1 MTPRDFAIQVV
12 RQLQDAGHQALWAGG
27 CVRDELLGLTPKDY
41 DIATAATPDQVRKLF
56 RRTVAVGASF
66 GVVEVLGPRGQGAP
80 LMVQVA
86 TFRTDVGY
94 SDGRH
99 PDEVVF
105 ASAREDAERR
115 DFTINGMF
123 FDPVGGELLDFVG
136 GRADLERKVLCAIGD
151 PRVRFREDK
160 LRLLRAVRMA
170 TRFDLAIDAATEA
183 AVREMAAQI
192 TVVSA
197 ERIAE
202 ELRQMLVHPRRARS
216 LNLLLDLGLIG
227 SVLPEVLPMRGL
239 PQGPPDAPTG
249 DLWDHVMK
257 VLELLGPAPSFPLA
271 LATLLHDVGKPRT
284 VGRTPERYTFYYHEH
299 VGARLTAE
307 MCERLKLSNADS
319 DRVTWLVEKHQFL
332 CDARHMRTSKLKT
345 TLVHPGIGEL
355 LALHRADALASGKSA
370 EHVDYCEYLLREWT
384 AADLNPPPLITGH
397 DLTRLG
403 LEPGPQ
409 FKRLLDAVRE
419 AQLEGTITAPKQ
431 ALELVQRL
439 LAEEKGSGG

>member
-1 MTPRDFAIQVV
+1 MTPRDFATQVV
-12 RQLQDAGHQALWAGG
+12 RQLQEAGHQALWAGG

-66 GVVEVLGPRGQGAP
+66 GVVEVLGPRREGAP

-105 ASAREDAERR
+105 ASACEDAERR

-123 FDPVGGELLDFVG
+123 FDPIHGELLDYVG
-136 GRADLERKVLCAIGD
+136 GRADLERRVLRAIGD
-151 PRVRFREDK
+151 PVVRFHEDK

-170 TRFDLAIDAATEA
+170 TRFDLAIDAATEE
-183 AVREMAAQI
+183 AVRAMAPQI

-197 ERIAE
+197 ERVAE
-202 ELRQMLVHPRRARS
+202 ELRQMLVHPRRAHS

-227 SVLPEVLPMRGL
+227 PVLPEVLPMRGL

-249 DLWDHVMK
+249 DLWEHVLK
-257 VLELLGPAPSFPLA
+257 VLDLLGPAPSFPLA
-271 LATLLHDVGKPRT
+271 LAALLHDVGKPRT

-299 VGARLTAE
+299 VGARLAAE
-307 MCERLKLSNADS
+307 IGERLRLSNVER

-345 TLVHPGIGEL
+345 TLVHPGITEL

-370 EHVDYCEYLLREWT
+370 DHVDYCEYLLREWT
-384 AADLNPPPLITGH
+384 AADLNPPPLLTGH

-403 LEPGPQ
+403 LEPGPL

-419 AQLEGTITAPKQ
+419 AQLEGTITTPKQ

-439 LAEEKGSGG
+439 LAEEKGSAS